1 MIKSNIITHILLPI
15 FTTHK
20 NKHGAQNNRDTV
32 K

>member
-1 MIKSNIITHILLPI
+1 MIKSNNYYSYLLLI